1 VAQFQ
6 PGQSGNP
13 SGRPKETGEVRV
25 LARRHTIAAMTA
37 LVNALDD
44 ENVRARVAA
53 AEAILDRGWGKPAQ
67 AISGVDGESPAELLI
82 RWVAAK

>member
-1 VAQFQ
+1 M
-6 PGQSGNP
+6 
-13 SGRPKETGEVRV
+13 RV